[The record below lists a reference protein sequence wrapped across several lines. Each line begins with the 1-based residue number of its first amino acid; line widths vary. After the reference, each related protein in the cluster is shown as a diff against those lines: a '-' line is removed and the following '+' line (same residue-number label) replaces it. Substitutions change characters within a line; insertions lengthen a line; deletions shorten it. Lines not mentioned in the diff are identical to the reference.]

1 MKKLFS
7 LILVL
12 GFLFGGVASAATL
25 TEILEKANRYT
36 VKIENSIEKPFVGDS
51 YGGSGT
57 GFLINKEKGL
67 IATNAHVA
75 GRSPAINRVNF
86 KNENPISAKQI
97 YIDKELDF
105 AILSIDP
112 TLIPKEAIS
121 AELEC
126 KLTYNQGDNTVAFG
140 HPYGKDFTITRGI
153 ISGIRYEKLASFES
167 IQTDTPIN
175 PGNSG
180 GPLISIKSGKVIGMS
195 SFGLE
200 GTEGLNFAIPSIHL
214 CKIIALLEQGKDPSP
229 LDFKVL
235 FASNDNLDQHLK
247 VSTLLNKNSK
257 LRIGD
262 TIVSVNGTKVTN
274 PTQLSTAT
282 RGLSSLKLNLIR
294 DNKNISLNLKLHSK
308 GSYTDR
314 KGLVVSNAL
323 IENKFS
329 SSYSGVSEKVYNSQ
343 GSLVVQSVEAGLAS
357 GILKK
362 RDIILQV
369 DGKSIITVDELNDY
383 LQGKKKVELILRR
396 VSQFNKKVVFFDRYE
411 TLEIGNVKFYTF
423 N

>member
-36 VKIENSIEKPFVGDS
+36 VKIENSIEKPFVGDG

-57 GFLINKEKGL
+57 GFLVNKEKGL
-67 IATNAHVA
+67 IATNAHVS
-75 GRSPAINRVNF
+75 GESPAINRVNF
-86 KNENPISAKQI
+86 KNNKLISAKQV

-140 HPYGKDFTITRGI
+140 HPHGKDFTITRGI

-180 GPLISIKSGKVIGMS
+180 GPLISVKSGKVIGMS
-195 SFGLE
+195 SFGLN
-200 GTEGLNFAIPSIHL
+200 GEGLNFAIPSIHL
-214 CKIIALLEQGKDPSP
+214 CKIIELFEQGKDPSP

-235 FASNDNLDQHLK
+235 FASNDNLGQYLK
-247 VSTLLNKNSK
+247 VSTLLNKNNK
-257 LRIGD
+257 LRVGD
-262 TIVSVNGTKVTN
+262 NIVAVNGIEVTN
-274 PTQLSTAT
+274 PTQLSSAT
-282 RGLSSLKLNLIR
+282 RGLNYIKLNVIR
-294 DNKNISLNLKLHSK
+294 DKTSISLNLKLDPK

-323 IENKFS
+323 IENQFS
-329 SSYSGVSEKVYNSQ
+329 SSYSGVSEKLYNPQ
-343 GSLVVQSVEAGLAS
+343 GLLVVQSVDAGLAS
-357 GILKK
+357 GILEQN
-362 RDIILQV
+362 DIILKV
-369 DGKSIITVDELNDY
+369 DGKSIKTVDELSNY
-383 LQGKKKVELILRR
+383 LQGKKQVELILRR
-396 VSQFNKKVVFFDRYE
+396 VLKFRGRGVFFDMYQ
-411 TLEIGNVKFYTF
+411 TLEIGDVNFYSF

>member
-1 MKKLFS
+1 ML
-7 LILVL
+7 
-12 GFLFGGVASAATL
+12 GGVASAATL
-25 TEILEKANRYT
+25 TEILDKANRYT
-36 VKIENSIEKPFVGDS
+36 VKIKNSIEKPFVGDS

-67 IATNAHVA
+67 IVTNAHVA
-75 GRSPAINRVNF
+75 GLSPAINRVNF
-86 KNENPISAKQI
+86 KNENPISAKQV
-97 YIDKELDF
+97 YIDRELDF
-105 AILSIDP
+105 SILSIDP
-112 TLIPKEAIS
+112 KLIPKEAVN
-121 AELEC
+121 AEFEC

-180 GPLISIKSGKVIGMS
+180 GPLISIKSGKIIGMS
-195 SFGLE
+195 SFGLQ
-200 GTEGLNFAIPSIHL
+200 GSEGLNFAIPSIHL
-214 CKIIALLEQGKDPSP
+214 CKIIELFQQGKDPSP

-247 VSTLLNKNSK
+247 VSTLLSKNSE
-257 LRIGD
+257 LRVGD
-262 TIVSVNGTKVTN
+262 TIVSANGEKVTN

-282 RGLSSLKLNLIR
+282 RGLDAIKLNLIR
-294 DNKNISLNLKLHSK
+294 DDKNISLNMKLGSK

-357 GILKK
+357 GILGK
-362 RDIILQV
+362 RDIILKV
-369 DGKSIITVDELNDY
+369 DGKSLKTVDELNNY
-383 LQGKKKVELILRR
+383 LQGKKQVELILRS
-396 VSQFNKKVVFFDRYE
+396 VSQFGEKVVFFDRYE
-411 TLEIGNVKFYTF
+411 TLEIGKIEYLKF
-423 N
+423 

>member
-1 MKKLFS
+1 MKKHLS

-12 GFLFGGVASAATL
+12 VLLFGGAGSAATL

-36 VKIENSIEKPFVGDS
+36 VKIENSIEKPFIGDG

-57 GFLINKEKGL
+57 GFLINKERGL
-67 IATNAHVA
+67 IITNSHVA
-75 GRSPAINRVNF
+75 GSSPAINRINF
-86 KNENPISAKQI
+86 KNENPISAKQV

-112 TLIPKEAIS
+112 KSIPKNAIE

-200 GTEGLNFAIPSIHL
+200 GSEGLNFAIPSIHL
-214 CKIIALLEQGKDPSP
+214 CKIIKLYEQGKDPSS

-235 FASNDNLDQHLK
+235 FASNDNLGQHLK

-257 LRIGD
+257 LKVGD
-262 TIVSVNGTKVTN
+262 MIISVNGEKVTN

-282 RGLSSLKLNLIR
+282 RGLDNVKLDVMR
-294 DNKNISLNLKLHSK
+294 DNKNISLNMKLGSK

-357 GILKK
+357 GILEQ
-362 RDIILQV
+362 RDIILKV
-369 DGKSIITVDELNDY
+369 DGQSIKTVDELNDY
-383 LQGKKKVELILRR
+383 LKGKKQVELILRR
-396 VSQFNKKVVFFDRYE
+396 VSQFGNKVVFFDRYE
-411 TLEIGNVKFYTF
+411 NLEIGEIEYLRF
-423 N
+423 